1 MTAPLYAQYRIA
13 LLMID
18 LHNDFMSE
26 VGKLYDRIKGSG
38 ERVGMF
44 RNLRRIQAIVP
55 GADTPVFILPDPRSY
70 PGDFDHW
77 QHMNLVQKSSWEAQI
92 FPAGSWCGEWHP
104 EVGPKDGDITIRE
117 HCAQGSFADTNFDA
131 QPQAA
136 GYTKINL
143 VVLVADTCI
152 EPNGR
157 QIMEMEMEIGS
168 RTTLVRD
175 ATAAFSTECMHT
187 AHEIIGPTF
196 AHPIVTDEVLL
207 AQLLG

>member
-1 MTAPLYAQYRIA
+1 MPASLYAQYRSA

-44 RNLRRIQAIVP
+44 RNLRRIQAMVP

-77 QHMNLVQKSSWEAQI
+77 QHMKLVQKSSWEAQI
-92 FPAGSWCGEWHP
+92 FPAGSWGGEWHP

-117 HCAQGSFADTNFDA
+117 HCAQSSFADTDFDA

-136 GYTKINL
+136 GYSKINL

-152 EPNGR
+152 EPTGR
-157 QIMEMEMEIGS
+157 QGIEMEIGS
-168 RTTLVRD
+168 RATLVRD
-175 ATAAFSTECMHT
+175 ATAAFSTECLHT
-187 AHEIIGPTF
+187 VDEIIDPTF
-196 AHPIVTDEVLL
+196 AHPIVADEVFLV
-207 AQLLG
+207 QLLG